1 MGIYLSL
8 LLWFDVLFVFFPFL
22 DGWNLTHLNPLFF
35 LLLISFRLCLVALPT
50 LSLSLLCSVKLNF
63 LFTFTFD
70 PIQQIIVLHRKES
83 YSMVF
88 IFGDSF
94 LICVRLGFTLS
105 FFLLLLFVVRYL
117 ILTIITTSFDK
128 K

>member
-35 LLLISFRLCLVALPT
+35 FLFRFVFAWLLYLLF
-50 LSLSLLCSVKLNF
+50 LSLLCSVKLNF

-88 IFGDSF
+88 IFGDSL

-105 FFLLLLFVVRYL
+105 FFLVVVV
-117 ILTIITTSFDK
+117 IIRSSLSNFNNNNNNIV
-128 K
+128 

>member
-8 LLWFDVLFVFFPFL
+8 LLWFDVLFVFFPFF
-22 DGWNLTHLNPLFF
+22 GWVEFDPFKSAFF

-50 LSLSLLCSVKLNF
+50 LSLLCSVKLNF

-88 IFGDSF
+88 IFGDSL

-105 FFLLLLFVVRYL
+105 FFLLLLLFVVRYL